1 MNKHLNMRPPLLRAL
16 CIMTFA
22 GSGIA
27 FPGYFLASVFF
38 EKFSDVVV
46 KYSSWHSTDEIS
58 PLYFTIL
65 MVLYAVSLAGA
76 VRMWKLHRDGYILYL
91 IAQAGIIFMP
101 VIWIGW
107 QAFSVT
113 NAVFT
118 GVFVIGYGINWR
130 SLH

>member
-1 MNKHLNMRPPLLRAL
+1 MNKHLNMRPPLLGAL

-27 FPGYFLASVFF
+27 FPCYFLASVFF
-38 EKFSDVVV
+38 EKFNAIIV

-58 PLYFTIL
+58 PAYFTIL

>member
-1 MNKHLNMRPPLLRAL
+1 MNKHKKIRPPLLRAL

-38 EKFSDVVV
+38 KKYSEIIV

-58 PLYFTIL
+58 PVYFTIL
-65 MVLYAVSLAGA
+65 MALYAISLAGA
-76 VRMWKLHRDGYILYL
+76 VRMWKLHRDGYLLYI
-91 IAQAGIIFMP
+91 IAQVGILFMP
-101 VIWIGW
+101 VWWIDW
-107 QAFSVT
+107 HAFSVT

-118 GVFVIGYGINWR
+118 SIFIIGYGLNWKFFY
-130 SLH
+130 